1 MKSALRMPP
10 PDVSRVGVAG
20 PGLAGLAR
28 VAAFAA
34 LGTLGTL
41 AIATPASAQLPGW
54 STIELQAR
62 SGGPSPFN
70 LPSGAFFTSGTPAIG
85 GDGRVAFRLI
95 TVGSSGVAGVW
106 TGGGGAGSVV
116 YAAPDPNPVITDPSI
131 NAFGEVVFDQYDL
144 FSSDGL
150 FRYDPLLEKT
160 FVEIA
165 PGGPLGIDLFGSPQI
180 NDAGAIAF
188 RAAIGSGQ
196 AHVVVEDGVQSVRA
210 GTPSV
215 VPGSPYTFLF
225 TPSLNN
231 AGHVASKV
239 QLASGG
245 NEIRVFTGDGASMLI
260 AADSAANP
268 KSPFQSFGNG
278 VGLVDDGR
286 VAFIASI
293 AGTGGDRGVFLSDG
307 VETIEIAREHD
318 GTVTEIEF
326 FNPSANAQGLVAFRG
341 RDVDGLRAIFVGDG
355 VEIAR
360 VVGDRTAVP
369 TDLGPAQIDRPD
381 FSPVFGGN
389 PRLNARGDLAFNASL
404 TPLGNA
410 STSWGSG
417 IFVAYADT
425 DRPGDLDGNG
435 VVDGADL
442 SILLAAWGGCSACST
457 CPADL
462 DGDCTV
468 GGADLAVLLANW
480 GD

>member
-1 MKSALRMPP
+1 VSPTTSVEESVVMRCTALVGASRT
-10 PDVSRVGVAG
+10 DRVSCAG
-20 PGLAGLAR
+20 
-28 VAAFAA
+28 AFAA
-34 LGTLGTL
+34 LTSL
-41 AIATPASAQLPGW
+41 AAASAASGQLPEW
-54 STIELQAR
+54 TTIELQAR
-62 SGGPSPFN
+62 SGGPAPFN
-70 LPSGAFFTSGTPAIG
+70 LPPGAIFTSGTPAIG
-85 GDGRVAFRLI
+85 GQGQIAFRLI
-95 TVGSSGVAGVW
+95 TVGSSGVAGLW
-106 TGGGGAGSVV
+106 SGGGGTGQVV
-116 YAAPDPNPVITDPSI
+116 YAAPDQDPVITDPSI

-150 FRYDPLLEKT
+150 FRYDPKLEEA

-196 AHVVVEDGVQSVRA
+196 AHVVVVAGVQSVLA

-215 VPGSPYTFLF
+215 MPGSPYSFLF

-231 AGHVASKV
+231 AGQVASKV
-239 QLASGG
+239 QRASGG
-245 NEIRVFTGDGASMLI
+245 NEIRVFTGGGDSVLI

-268 KSPFQSFGNG
+268 RSPFQSFGNG

-307 VETIEIAREHD
+307 IETTEIAREHD

-341 RDVDGLRAIFVGDG
+341 RDADGLRAIFVGDG

-360 VVGDRTAVP
+360 VVGDRSAVP

-404 TPLGNA
+404 TPLGNPT
-410 STSWGSG
+410 TSWGSG
-417 IFVAYADT
+417 TFVAYADT

-442 SILLAAWGGCSACST
+442 TLMLAAWGACGECVK
-457 CPADL
+457 CPSDL
-462 DGDCTV
+462 DGDCAV